1 MVPAYAVRLAALFH
15 GRLYLHVFVPGG
27 VISKMCCRTSSCA
40 LVMEDGLGQPGTI
53 GSCLRGQRGS
63 RTSAPPPRSQSNSRL
78 PALGCTSCPAPG
90 IPATRRSTP
99 PILRAQSPI
108 ACDRPW
114 PTRQPPSGLD
124 RGLLAAL
131 VLSWVEFLLL

>member
-1 MVPAYAVRLAALFH
+1 MVPAYAVRVAALFH

-27 VISKMCCRTSSCA
+27 VISKMCCRTNSCA

-78 PALGCTSCPAPG
+78 PALECTSFPAPG
-90 IPATRRSTP
+90 SRVTHRSKLLS
-99 PILRAQSPI
+99 LRARSP
-108 ACDRPW
+108 ACRRRLLPV
-114 PTRQPPSGLD
+114 RRLPSGWV
-124 RGLLAAL
+124 RESPPAL
-131 VLSWVEFLLL
+131 